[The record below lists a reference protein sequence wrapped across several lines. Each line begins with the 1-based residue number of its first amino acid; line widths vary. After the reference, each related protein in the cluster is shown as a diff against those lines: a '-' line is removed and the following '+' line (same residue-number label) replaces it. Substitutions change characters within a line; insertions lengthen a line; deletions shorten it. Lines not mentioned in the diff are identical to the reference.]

1 MKHQT
6 EIYDGEP
13 LNFEM
18 VYRRYFKFASQNL
31 TMQNVERPIVF
42 KAFEHLK
49 VSRHQSNM
57 ARLTEAPDTPD
68 TNA

>member
-1 MKHQT
+1 MIAMKHQT
-6 EIYDGEP
+6 EIYEGEP

-31 TMQNVERPIVF
+31 TVQNVERPVVL

-49 VSRHQSNM
+49 VGRHHCNI
-57 ARLTEAPDTPD
+57 
-68 TNA
+68 